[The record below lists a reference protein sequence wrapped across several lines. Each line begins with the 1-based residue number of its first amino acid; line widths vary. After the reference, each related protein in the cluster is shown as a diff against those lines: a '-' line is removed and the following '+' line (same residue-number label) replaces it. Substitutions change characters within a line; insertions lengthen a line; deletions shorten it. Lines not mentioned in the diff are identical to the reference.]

1 FFRMG
6 HMGHVN
12 AQMVMGALG
21 SIGAGLKALDIEHG
35 SGALEAAAA
44 VLGADPA

>member
-1 FFRMG
+1 MG
-6 HMGHVN
+6 YVN

-21 SIGAGLKALDIEHG
+21 TIDMGLKALDIPHG

-44 VLGADPA
+44 VLAAA